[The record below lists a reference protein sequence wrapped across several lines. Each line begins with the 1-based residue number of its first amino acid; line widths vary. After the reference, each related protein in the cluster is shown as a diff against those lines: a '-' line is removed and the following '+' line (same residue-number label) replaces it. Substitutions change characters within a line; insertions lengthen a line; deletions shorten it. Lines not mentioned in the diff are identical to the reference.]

1 MPLITYIWNRA
12 ISFVQNFD
20 AANAKRSSL
29 VIGNSKSRAAHWVP
43 PDPSV
48 FKLNVDAICDKSSG
62 KVGLGIVVR
71 NEGDRNFAHLLV
83 ESDYLD
89 VINLYNDS
97 GIILSDIGNIVSNV
111 RIALGC
117 FNVVSISHVLRLNNF
132 VAHGIVR

>member
-1 MPLITYIWNRA
+1 MLIVLRLKRSGLSYEGLWIGLPYFYKKHREDIWNRA

-71 NEGDRNFAHLLV
+71 NEGGDVVLAVAIAFNRDTDVTVV
-83 ESDYLD
+83 E
-89 VINLYNDS
+89 V
-97 GIILSDIGNIVSNV
+97 
-111 RIALGC
+111 
-117 FNVVSISHVLRLNNF
+117 
-132 VAHGIVR
+132 